1 MNKREILIDYKKF
14 ENLMGELDHLADRGY
29 SYEDMYTDNIEEINK
44 YARKYGVE
52 EIDETK
58 IDWEWCNYIQN
69 IEWLIEKRMEE
80 LILKGE

>member
-1 MNKREILIDYKKF
+1 
-14 ENLMGELDHLADRGY
+14 
-29 SYEDMYTDNIEEINK
+29 MYTDNIEEINK

-69 IEWLIEKRMEE
+69 IEWLIEKRMEK